1 MPRAGKTVSHGRL
14 QRLGQLLRAVED
26 GDDVD
31 AIGFETINQSI
42 RVGDKF
48 TQISIII
55 RGHNTSGVR
64 MLDKLLRAPRE
75 CIDNALS
82 VKRRIVRM
90 AHATPSPCEPID

>member
-1 MPRAGKTVSHGRL
+1 MEDRDHTNAICHH
-14 QRLGQLLRAVED
+14 AV
-26 GDDVD
+26 
-31 AIGFETINQSI
+31 NQSI